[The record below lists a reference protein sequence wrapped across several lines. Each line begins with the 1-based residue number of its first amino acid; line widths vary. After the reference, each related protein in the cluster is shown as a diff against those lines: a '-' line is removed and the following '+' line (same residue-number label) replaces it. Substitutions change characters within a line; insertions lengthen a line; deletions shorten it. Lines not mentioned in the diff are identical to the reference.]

1 MPSQLIS
8 TNPERHSMSEKSTWV
23 DKANGLRLPFEM
35 WIDNAPVTSGAAG
48 DKELVSPRDGA
59 VLGRLPL
66 ADADEVDAAVRT
78 ARAAFDDGDWSRR
91 QPRDRGAVLQRWA
104 DIVDANRDELALL
117 ISLEMG
123 KPITVARE
131 VEAAAAIN
139 ALRWYGE
146 LADKLMD
153 ESPRG
158 RPDSLAVIAREP
170 VGVVGAITPWN
181 MPITLLTWKLAPA
194 LVAGNSVVV
203 KPAALSPLSA
213 VALARWGA
221 EAGLPAGVL
230 QIVQG
235 SGPVA
240 GAALALHDDVA
251 TLTFTGSPAVGK
263 QLQRYAADSN
273 AKPVWLELGGKT
285 PFVVLEDADLDAA
298 TDMLAWGITFN
309 SGQLCTAAARA
320 IVAAPVHDEVVAA
333 VLDKIDKRPLGDP
346 LDPDTLVGPLVSR
359 SHRSDVLG
367 HIGRGVEQ
375 GATLVRGD
383 VCAPSGPGSYLEP
396 AVFTEVDPGSD
407 LAQQEIFG
415 PVLSVIRADDPEHA
429 VALANDSSFGLGASL
444 WTRDI
449 SSAHRISRRIEAGS
463 VWVNCFE
470 EGDLS
475 VPFGGRKLSGHGADK
490 SAHALDKF
498 THLKTTWI
506 QL

>member
-1 MPSQLIS
+1 
-8 TNPERHSMSEKSTWV
+8 MSENSTWV
-23 DKANGLRLPFEM
+23 DQANGLRLPFEM
-35 WIDNAPVTSGAAG
+35 WVDNAPVTSGAG
-48 DKELVSPRDGA
+48 GEKELIGPRDGA
-59 VLGRLPL
+59 LLGQLPL
-66 ADADEVDAAVRT
+66 ASADEVDAAVRS
-78 ARAAFDDGDWSRR
+78 ARRAFEGGRWSRR
-91 QPRDRGAVLQRWA
+91 QPRDRGRVLQRWA
-104 DIVDANRDELALL
+104 DIVEANGDELALL

-123 KPITVARE
+123 KPVTAARE
-131 VEAAAAIN
+131 VEVAAAVN

-158 RPDSLAVIAREP
+158 RPDSLAVVSREP

-194 LVAGNSVVV
+194 LAAGNSVVV

-230 QIVQG
+230 QVVQG

-240 GAALALHDDVA
+240 GAALALHEEVA
-251 TLTFTGSPAVGK
+251 ALTFTGSPEVGK

-285 PFVVLEDADLDAA
+285 PFIVLEDADLDAA

-320 IVAAPVHDEVVAA
+320 IVAAPVHDEVVTA
-333 VLDKIDKRPLGDP
+333 VLRKIDARAVGDP
-346 LDPDTLVGPLVSR
+346 LDPSTLMGPLVSR
-359 SHRSDVLG
+359 SHRDDVLG
-367 HIGRGVEQ
+367 HIKRGVEQ
-375 GATLVRGD
+375 GASLVRGD
-383 VCAPSGPGSYLEP
+383 VVAPSGPGCFLEP
-396 AVFTEVDPGSD
+396 AVFTGVSADSD

-415 PVLSVIRADDPEHA
+415 PVLSVLRADDVEHA

-444 WTRDI
+444 WTRDL
-449 SSAHRISRRIEAGS
+449 STAHRVSRRIEAGS

-470 EGDLS
+470 EGDMS
-475 VPFGGRKLSGHGADK
+475 VPFGGRRLSGHGADK